1 MGFGLPASDS
11 VKTMGGEP
19 QNVGAG
25 KMAGG
30 GCSTGHWEKMN
41 VEYNR
46 IKAIRIPQTQGARVG
61 GGSSPEYLLDELSD
75 NRAWRKEIFS
85 ANG

>member
-1 MGFGLPASDS
+1 MWEQGKWP
-11 VKTMGGEP
+11 E
-19 QNVGAG
+19 GAVVQV
-25 KMAGG
+25 
-30 GCSTGHWEKMN
+30 TGEKMN

-61 GGSSPEYLLDELSD
+61 GGSPPECLLDELSD